1 MSGALIDLVATGVQ
15 DAYLTGSP
23 EVSFFRQNYKRHTN
37 FAMKTNRLNPMGTG
51 TDHTIKIPN
60 KGDLLNYVWIDLGDT
75 ATVGA
80 AAVGAGSTTGSGAV
94 FELWIGGQMVDRQ
107 DAFYMVQLWQKFL
120 VDSGA
125 KSMAT
130 QADDDDSTLLTNIL
144 GATWLPLH
152 FFFCDNYG
160 LPLLALQ
167 YNEVEIR
174 IQYAASTNT
183 SDFKYYASY
192 TMLDTDERDWFVNTE
207 HDILIEQVQKITSDG
222 AANARFDLNLL
233 NHPVKCLLWGN
244 PDPAEAL
251 ITNDVQI
258 YLNGN
263 ELFGTPLPD
272 KFFTQVQGYYHSEYA
287 SELLKGASRSGA
299 AATGGGALKMYS
311 FAMKA
316 SKHQP
321 TGTCNFSRLDN
332 AHMLMTV
339 DTTTGVSALPANFY
353 LYAVNFN
360 VFRIKSGMGGVAF
373 SN

>member
-37 FAMKTNRLNPMGTG
+37 FALKTNRLNPMGSG

-60 KGDLLNYVWIDLGDT
+60 KGDLLNNVWIDLGDT
-75 ATVGA
+75 ATVG
-80 AAVGAGSTTGSGAV
+80 TGDVNANFANTENPAV

-125 KSMAT
+125 KAMAT
-130 QADDDDSTLLTNIL
+130 QNADNDDDILTNIL
-144 GATWLPLH
+144 AAKWLPLH
-152 FFFCDNYG
+152 FFFCDNNG

-174 IQYAASTNT
+174 IQYAGTDNT
-183 SDFKYYASY
+183 SDFKYYATY

-207 HDILIEQVQKITSDG
+207 HEILIEQVQRITSDG
-222 AANARFDLNLL
+222 NTDSPRFDLNLL
-233 NHPVKCLLWGN
+233 NHPVKCLLWGK
-244 PDPAEAL
+244 PDEATL
-251 ITNDVQI
+251 ITDDVQI

-272 KFFTQVQGYYHSEYA
+272 KFFTQVQGYYHSEFA
-287 SELLKGASRSGA
+287 SELLKGASVAS
-299 AATGGGALKMYS
+299 TGGGGLKMYS

-316 SKHQP
+316 NKHQP

-332 AHMLMTV
+332 AHIIMGTSSSV
-339 DTTTGVSALPANFY
+339 PTTNFY

-360 VFRIKSGMGGVAF
+360 VFRIKAGMGGVAF

>member
-37 FAMKTNRLNPMGTG
+37 FAMKTNRLNPMGSG

-60 KGDLLNYVWIDLGDT
+60 KGDLLNNVWIDLGSR
-75 ATVGA
+75 TVGDTEVA
-80 AAVGAGSTTGSGAV
+80 SDSESPAV

-125 KSMAT
+125 KAMAT
-130 QADDDDSTLLTNIL
+130 QGLIDDDGALINSILTAN
-144 GATWLPLH
+144 WLPLH
-152 FFFCDNYG
+152 FFFCDNNG

-183 SDFKYYASY
+183 STFKYYATY

-207 HDILIEQVQKITSDG
+207 HEILIEQVQRITADG
-222 AANARFDLNLL
+222 TRFDLNLL

-244 PDPAEAL
+244 PTSNAFV
-251 ITNDVQI
+251 TNDVQI

-263 ELFGTPLPD
+263 ELFGTPLPN
-272 KFFTQVQGYYHSEYA
+272 KFFTQVQGYYHSEFA
-287 SELLKGASRSGA
+287 SELLKGA
-299 AATGGGALKMYS
+299 TGDGGSALKMYS

-316 SKHQP
+316 NKHQP

-332 AHMLMTV
+332 AHMLIGSVTG
-339 DTTTGVSALPANFY
+339 TTPDNFY

-360 VFRIKSGMGGVAF
+360 VFRIKAGMGGVAF

>member
-60 KGDLLNYVWIDLGDT
+60 KGDLLNYVWIDLGLGN
-75 ATVGA
+75 TVGGVEVNA
-80 AAVGAGSTTGSGAV
+80 DFDGNQNPAV

-125 KSMAT
+125 KAMAT
-130 QADDDDSTLLTNIL
+130 QTLIDDDTALTNSIL
-144 GATWLPLH
+144 AAGWLPLH

-174 IQYAASTNT
+174 ITYADGTNT
-183 SDFKYYASY
+183 SDFKYYATY

-207 HDILIEQVQKITSDG
+207 HELFIEQVQRITSDG
-222 AANARFDLNLL
+222 NLNSPRFDLHLL
-233 NHPVKCLLWGN
+233 NHPVKCLLWGR
-244 PDPAEAL
+244 PDNNNL
-251 ITNDVQI
+251 VTDDVQI
-258 YLNGN
+258 YLNGS
-263 ELFGTPLPD
+263 ELFGTALPD
-272 KFFTQVQGYYHSEYA
+272 KFFTQVQGYYHSEVA
-287 SELLKGASRSGA
+287 SELLKGASGDGGSG
-299 AATGGGALKMYS
+299 LKMYS

-316 SKHQP
+316 NKHQP

-332 AHMLMTV
+332 AHMIIGAA
-339 DTTTGVSALPANFY
+339 TGTPTNFY

-360 VFRIKSGMGGVAF
+360 VFRIKAGMGGVAF